1 MQWAIKL
8 FVFRFIFKFIKRVF
22 SNFFLSF
29 LISYSALISAILSL
43 KYSFGSWDINVITI
57 LRICSYYKFLNTL
70 WAFHSEFVDFRRM
83 EVTDPRFDSV
93 KSDSFCYHVLT
104 ALASY
109 MKRSFVSNFATTD
122 SLALDDFKRFLMWS
136 LTLFRRY
143 VLRIIIFSYIKVIC
157 SSCGKS
163 THWIIL

>member
-1 MQWAIKL
+1 MQWAIKFL
-8 FVFRFIFKFIKRVF
+8 VFCFIFKLIKRVF
-22 SNFFLSF
+22 SYFFLSF

-57 LRICSYYKFLNTL
+57 LRISSYYKFLDTL

-109 MKRSFVSNFATTD
+109 MKRSFVSNFTTTD
-122 SLALDDFKRFLMWS
+122 SLAFDDFKRFLMWS
-136 LTLFRRY
+136 LTLFCRY
-143 VLRIIIFSYIKVIC
+143 VLRVIIFLHVKVIC